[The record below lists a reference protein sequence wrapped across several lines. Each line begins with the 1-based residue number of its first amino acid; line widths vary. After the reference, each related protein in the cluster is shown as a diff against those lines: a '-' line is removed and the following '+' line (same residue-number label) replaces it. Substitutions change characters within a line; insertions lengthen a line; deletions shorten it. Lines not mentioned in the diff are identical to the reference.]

1 MDRYVLAYDT
11 DCGPCT
17 RFKQGIDFLDARRV
31 IDFMSMDQAEES
43 GLLDGVLETR
53 RHRSFHL
60 ILPNKR
66 VESGAEALPTLMG
79 LFPSGSVISKIVES
93 APGGLSMLAFVYSI
107 ASRLHEDGSCKTDA

>member
-1 MDRYVLAYDT
+1 VDRYVLVHDA

-17 RFKQGIDFLDARRV
+17 RFKQGVDFLDLHGMIGFV
-31 IDFMSMDQAEES
+31 SIDRTQES
-43 GLLDGVLETR
+43 GLLDGVPEAR

-79 LFPSGSVISKIVES
+79 LLPSGSAISTIVKS
-93 APGGLSMLAFVYSI
+93 APGGLTMLAFVYSI
-107 ASRLHEDGSCKTDA
+107 ASRLHEVGSCRMDA